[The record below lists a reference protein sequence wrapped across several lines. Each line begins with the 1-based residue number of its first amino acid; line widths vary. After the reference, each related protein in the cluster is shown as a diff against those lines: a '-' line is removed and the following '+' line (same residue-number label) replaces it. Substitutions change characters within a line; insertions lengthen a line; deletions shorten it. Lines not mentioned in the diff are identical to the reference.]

1 MFNRHRQIVVS
12 ALLFA
17 VLPGAAMAAETAEST
32 RTAPESCVQTF
43 VPAASRITGHPGRA
57 TPVRQ
62 RSVTS
67 SADCPRTTVRAD
79 VQPMVLASFTD
90 APGGLAL
97 VRGNTESALEQIQG
111 RKRRKSPA
119 VLLTNECVGLT
130 VLRQWSEARVA
141 CDAAVD
147 AANRER
153 DPRNTR
159 FDASSRLAA
168 SNVAVAYSNRAVLN
182 WLTDDTIAAHNDLA
196 KARKLAPSARYVA
209 RNLLVTES
217 APSLAAMSGGGAA
230 LWAVVR

>member
-1 MFNRHRQIVVS
+1 MFPRHRQIAVS
-12 ALLFA
+12 ALLLA
-17 VLPGAAMAAETAEST
+17 VLPCAALAAETADST
-32 RTAPESCVQTF
+32 PSARETCVQT

-57 TPVRQ
+57 TPARQ
-62 RSVTS
+62 RAVNS
-67 SADCPRTTVRAD
+67 SAGCPRVTDRAGL
-79 VQPMVLASFTD
+79 QPMVLASFTD

-97 VRGNTESALEQIQG
+97 VRGNTERALEQIQG
-111 RKRRKSPA
+111 RKRQKNSA
-119 VLLTNECVGLT
+119 VSLTNQCVGLT

-153 DPRNTR
+153 DPRSVR

-209 RNLLVTES
+209 RNLLVTET
-217 APSLAAMSGGGAA
+217 APSLAAMSGGRAA
-230 LWAVVR
+230 LWAVVQ